1 MARQRVRKKPM
12 AEINVVPYI
21 DVMLVMLV
29 IFMVTAPLLTQG
41 VKVDLPQA
49 NAKAVDDKDQEP
61 LVVTVDAEGNLYL
74 NVGDDPQQPL
84 DNDALLERIA
94 AVQRRQ
100 PGKQVLVRGD
110 HRVDYG
116 TVIQALVLLQ
126 QADIPKV
133 GLVTDPPES

>member
-74 NVGDDPQQPL
+74 NIGDDPQQPL

>member
-126 QADIPKV
+126 RADIPKV